1 MSGHSTSATPTVKPE
16 RPTGS
21 PIFWH
26 ASSRWAKK
34 IRGKFDYIGGGFH
47 GEAPAEHNR
56 RGPVTAYILCA
67 RFLTAK
73 KDQRDQR
80 DQGELSERMFAE
92 YGDVC
97 KRVLKAFRKG
107 RVVIDLRPADFA
119 ALRKKMGI

>member
-1 MSGHSTSATPTVKPE
+1 
-16 RPTGS
+16 
-21 PIFWH
+21 
-26 ASSRWAKK
+26 
-34 IRGKFDYIGGGFH
+34 
-47 GEAPAEHNR
+47 
-56 RGPVTAYILCA
+56 LCA

-119 ALRKKMGI
+119 ALRKEMGI